1 MHAFLAFLSYFAT
14 AVALLAAFVFLYVR
28 FTPYNEFA
36 LIAQNNQAA
45 AITLAGAALGFTFPL
60 LSSIYFTQG
69 LLEMAK
75 WATVTCV
82 IQLLV
87 FTVMRRQARHIEAG
101 HTAAAILLASLSV
114 CVGLINA
121 LCISH

>member
-60 LSSIYFTQG
+60 LSSIYFTQS

>member
-1 MHAFLAFLSYFAT
+1 LHAFLAFLSYFAT

>member
-14 AVALLAAFVFLYVR
+14 AIALLAAFIFLYVK
-28 FTPYNEFA
+28 FTPYNEFT

-45 AITLAGAALGFTFPL
+45 AISLGGAALGFTFPL
-60 LSSIYFTQG
+60 LSSIYYTQG
-69 LLEMAK
+69 LLEMVQ
-75 WATVTCV
+75 WAAITCV
-82 IQLLV
+82 VQFLV
-87 FTVMRRQARHIEAG
+87 FSVLRRQAKHIEAG
-101 HTAAAILLASLSV
+101 HTAPAILLASLSI